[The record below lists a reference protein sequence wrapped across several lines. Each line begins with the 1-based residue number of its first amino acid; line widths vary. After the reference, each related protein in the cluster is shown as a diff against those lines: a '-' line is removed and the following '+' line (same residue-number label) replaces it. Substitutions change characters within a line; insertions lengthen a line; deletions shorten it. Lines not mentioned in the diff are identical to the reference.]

1 SRFRTTAA
9 TATLPSKSSMPASA
23 CTRRAISSKVA
34 ASTWALICG
43 APPAGIEA
51 CGSPPRSQLIKVS
64 HHSGTFRNHSHTV
77 LTWPLIHGAATSLIQ
92 VRKPSTTPTVHVQ
105 AVDTAPSIHGAATSL
120 THVKKASTLP
130 TTQFQDLPEPHQYP
144 PHLPVNPPTR
154 YILNPGQKTFDYS
167 YCPRPGSRYSAL
179 NPRSG
184 NISDPRQKGVD
195 LADNPI
201 PNRLGNSVDPR
212 PCCVA

>member
-43 APPAGIEA
+43 APPAGIDA

-92 VRKPSTTPTVHVQ
+92 ARKPSTTPTVHVQ

-120 THVKKASTLP
+120 THVKKASTFP
-130 TTQFQDLPEPHQYP
+130 TTQFQTVSATALIHGHAVSRSHWIKP
-144 PHLPVNPPTR
+144 PLMKSTHHTHVVDTKST
-154 YILNPGQKTFDYS
+154 ILGQAVSLSQPKNWPATFTVQFQAVS
-167 YCPRPGSRYSAL
+167 TTAPMF
-179 NPRSG
+179 
-184 NISDPRQKGVD
+184 
-195 LADNPI
+195 
-201 PNRLGNSVDPR
+201 
-212 PCCVA
+212 